1 MIYSMTGYGAGFSDL
16 KTGTINVEIKTVNG
30 RYCDIQTNIPR
41 EYMALESDALKL
53 IKSKVSRG
61 RIKVNVTFESEE
73 TKNNTV
79 LSSEKICSIID
90 DLKEIAIE
98 SGIEPIGTLDTVINA
113 HYLISKVKAVPEIV
127 DIKVPF
133 NKVLKQ
139 ALENL
144 IESRAK
150 EGKALLTD
158 ILKRIK
164 RIDACRKKI
173 YKLAPNVVKEFQERI
188 NKRLDNLNK
197 NSDIEFD
204 PVRVLTEI
212 GLFSER
218 VDVTEELVRMKSHLD
233 LFNSTIDKGGVVG
246 KKLDF
251 VLQEL
256 FRETNTIGSKSGNS
270 DISALVV
277 SIKEE
282 LEKIREQIQN
292 IE

>member
-1 MIYSMTGYGAGFSDL
+1 MIYSMTGYGTGFSDS
-16 KTGTINVEIKTVNG
+16 KAGTINIEIRTVNG

-53 IKSKVSRG
+53 IKSKISRG
-61 RIKVNVTFESEE
+61 RIKINFYFESKESKKS
-73 TKNNTV
+73 TILTSK
-79 LSSEKICSIID
+79 KICSLID
-90 DLKEIAIE
+90 ELKNIAIE
-98 SGIEPIGTLDTVINA
+98 SGIEPTGTLDTVINA
-113 HYLISKVKAVPEIV
+113 HYLISKVKEVPEIV
-127 DIKVPF
+127 DIKTVF

-144 IESRAK
+144 IKSK
-150 EGKALLTD
+150 SLEGKALLAD
-158 ILKRIK
+158 ILKRVK
-164 RIDACRKKI
+164 KIDSYRKKI
-173 YKLAPNVVKEFQERI
+173 ARLAPNVVKEFQARI

-197 NSDIEFD
+197 NTDIKFD
-204 PVRVLTEI
+204 PVRILTEV

-218 VDVTEELVRMKSHLD
+218 VDVTEELVRMESHLN
-233 LFNSTIDKGGVVG
+233 LFNSILDGGGAVG
-246 KKLDF
+246 KKIDF

-270 DISALVV
+270 NISALVV

-292 IE
+292 VE

>member
-79 LSSEKICSIID
+79 LSSEKIYSIID
-90 DLKEIAIE
+90 ELKGIAIE
-98 SGIEPIGTLDTVINA
+98 SGIEPIGTLDTIINA
-113 HYLISKVKAVPEIV
+113 HYLISKVRDVPEIV